1 MLNDDI
7 RQFATGSWMRN
18 FTKSVK
24 YAVVESVDEHLPI
37 YKAYKSS
44 ANEELKYARKE
55 LSTRKRFFNFFTQTT
70 GLDTF
75 FKDANL
81 AYKNM
86 KTSMRSG
93 AFYNPRRANK
103 AQRATFEAMGIDTSD
118 LDEIEKL
125 LKGEGMDDSD
135 EAMDEDANQSD
146 SKLERDLESGLRD
159 NSQIVSEAVSGSA
172 EFIAA
177 TTRGAANLAYAQN
190 IQAMKLMTTGFDSM
204 NRSMTAINDFN
215 SNQMM
220 THIQNATQFFESTS
234 SLLTEQTSILKQLLE
249 IQKSNHE
256 AAKGKESD
264 YKSDNYNSIID
275 PFSGAI
281 DFKKY
286 FEHVKENFENRSMF
300 GMVPMFWNI
309 AKQDI
314 INNPMQFLLKNT
326 LSMLGG
332 SKVEKALDDL
342 QKNIMSSIAVL
353 NAKLVRGEAGGG
365 GILGSILSLFGIHE
379 DYKKYADTKFD
390 KGPMQFNGAANKAIT
405 EVIPMYLARIEA
417 KLTGQPIKVFDME
430 SGTWT
435 TSKEV
440 REKWDKD
447 NASIG
452 NSLRDN
458 VRSAAERTIEAAERT
473 GGNLNPKQQEDFQ
486 KMLVKA
492 VKYLKSNDGIIDKS
506 TIMKDGKV
514 SDEFLRNMN
523 INRGEYDPHMVELL
537 GIMFNSMQDSERRE
551 LVNAA
556 HEDKVSKSKAIEDLG
571 IDPYNVNRL
580 LVTGALN
587 GTNDAKYHLTD
598 NSYVKMNKG
607 IYGSAENAL
616 AAGDRNT
623 SILKAIYDEI
633 FGIHTGLIKS
643 VFRGGGGSY
652 GPSLGASAIEI
663 EEREKSKINF
673 DNKFSEMMD
682 RYEAAT
688 NVSEIKTN
696 GFENITSS
704 TDLNIEDNYKE
715 IFDDFFKYVRG
726 LNDVYDFS
734 WVASMPITSAFS
746 HAVRDVLPATYDA
759 KNFYVNRFL
768 DKIRSGMDDYSI
780 YNLKDPDFVQV
791 LRIIKRSGEKRKDT
805 DKDFEISDAKG
816 LAALQAEVTKNLGS
830 VRETEDAYS
839 KYKGSDFFEK
849 LGNANGL
856 FEKLGVITSKA
867 KSVLN
872 TPINYIVNAIDTVSG
887 HLGNVISGEKMPSI
901 FSGIGNFI
909 NNLLSDEGKAYGG
922 TIGGDFPR
930 LYALSPGEKVI
941 PADKNYDNPNRK
953 YANTDLD
960 AIKENFLI
968 QSARKVLG
976 DAVGG
981 GFAKGK
987 KNVMGRT
994 RNRKDDKPPHPANLW
1009 DVFTNT
1015 FGNITD
1021 IGSEKFR
1028 DKMDDF
1034 LLKYIEDK
1042 ELLAAAREA
1051 VKQNDPA
1058 KLQVTLTGITAKD
1071 IVDRA
1076 KSFADNV
1083 YGSFKDAKDWI
1094 SKYIPQSVKD
1104 KFNIIAPYIKSGA
1117 AAGAVSGLLGGP
1129 FGLIGGALM
1138 GTTVGIVQNNDEIQ
1152 NVLFGPGISNA
1163 IQKFFGSKKGSTYAA
1178 VGATVGGLV
1187 GGPFGAVGG
1196 LMLGTGLN
1204 FVKTSDTFQKYILG
1218 PKGLISRMDHFFG
1231 PTFMQTRKDIGEYI
1245 QEAITKPIENA
1256 MIPVGT
1262 ALQIGL
1268 KKSFELLDKG
1278 LKNFVK
1284 PTVFNLGKSFAK
1296 KLDSNKYLAGA
1307 VGGAAG
1313 GALMGGPVGAILGGV
1328 VGSIAHGTGFDKKI
1342 TDLGKLPGKMLTG
1355 FSNKLAA
1362 WEIQSGNGFNW
1373 SATERIEKMKTIGGS
1388 KLDKYMA
1395 SEQYKLDTKL
1405 KDAKREDLIDVEMLL
1420 SAATGKNV
1428 DVKSALNETLTMAQN
1443 ALITGGATSTTS
1455 NKVLKKIS
1463 DDKDKANISA
1473 VADIIEEDS
1482 KIPADKKKNLLAPN
1496 GNLAYAIERYATLCN
1511 FEDKYL
1517 KDEKG
1522 KAKAVSDLAEWGIDA
1537 KDKSQV
1543 SKATKLISKE
1553 KVVKPLEKKAD
1564 IVYTATTA
1572 IVEYGEKIGS
1582 GISSGFSKIG
1592 NYLSTIGYII
1602 SHRDEYVE
1610 FAEDGTKKSVTKI
1623 KKQKKGSKETVITFG
1638 PNGERIIKDT
1648 FKDLDGNVIK
1658 VKERATDAT
1667 GKMIPMEQ
1675 VGIDNPNDKQTR
1687 DEELEKAEDK
1697 AIKQA
1702 TNDKLDTLIEQ
1713 NEESNGFLK
1722 TLGKSTVKAAGSLFG
1737 SIFAPFDNLIKS
1749 IPVIGDLYEWGK
1761 MKVRTGAKA
1770 AGIWAKNKINEK
1782 IVTPIKTKVRGWAG
1796 EKARKITGTDAAKTA
1811 RGVSDWLNYKPTAER
1826 LDFGYTKDFDKALSK
1841 KQANKFLKK
1850 MEERIAQGKMP
1861 TQDEIARMNEI
1872 KETFKDNKAMMKRL
1886 DKSESIFKA
1895 KDEALYKQTLRA
1907 QKKATFN
1914 HFIDARVRKFTMA
1927 NNADRLARKMKGA
1940 WEWSAAGLG
1949 GINIA
1954 LSKKDKDL
1962 MNIYMSSGSSMM
1974 TPEQKYRVSAIL
1986 KAQEKASSTIMGKY
2000 GKKILGED
2008 RARELGKL
2016 MTTESNMQKMST
2028 WAGRFGKAG
2037 AAVAKTGASALGK
2050 VAKFAGK
2057 FGGKVLGAAFDIL
2070 DTMAVTNA
2078 MEDADKSVQAE
2089 TPEEAAISTAHSVAQ
2104 IAGAMPVIGEFIRR
2118 QSAGGGLAD
2127 LAAEGGKAVL
2137 GKAGITAAGGAAT
2150 GAAGTAAGGIGATI
2164 GAKVAAVKGAAAT
2177 AKGAVVA
2184 EAAATKSSVVSFI
2197 KNVFSKVINIAKKFL
2212 KPETIAK
2219 FGDLTGTIIKNVSK
2233 PSTLAKL
2240 APKVAATVAKI
2251 ATGPIGWAI
2260 MAGFVAHSFYKGF
2273 DDAEKI
2279 WKPKEDEELTV
2290 FKKALC
2296 GVANVLYNDCLLSIV
2311 FNMDQIIGFIKQLF
2325 HDPEDD
2331 VNKKTDTKDN
2341 SDSKGIL
2348 QRIRESAG
2356 KAWEGLTSGFT
2367 KGYDAVSGFL
2377 TDIKTGIKDTFG
2389 GFIDKAKEFG
2399 EKVEQAFDALPFKD
2413 GLGGLIE
2420 SALAPLKRLY
2430 ERIFGKAKKD
2440 IETVDTTATPVEP
2453 AEQLDSDDEKAV
2465 ENALKALEE
2474 SNKAKTP
2481 SASRVIAASNP
2492 ANQYPINKVR
2502 KTTTTGKPMPD
2513 DGGGFFG
2520 KLFGGK
2526 GDGGW
2531 FKFKGKGDGGKDNA
2545 QEIWDYLSSKG
2556 LGSSAIAG
2564 IMGNIQAESS
2574 FNPRILQDLGNG
2586 AAESDEI
2593 ICDGN
2598 RGYGLCQWT
2607 SIDRQRNLAAFA
2619 KSKGKKSGDLHT
2631 QLDFLLEEANN
2642 SNPGLI
2648 ESMSNMD
2655 PHQAALLFHKEF
2667 ERSADTPAMAARR
2680 GNFAKDIFA
2689 KQGRGI
2695 TTAGTYAGS
2704 NNFNFNSGGSSTSGG
2719 GGGSTSGG
2727 GLFSELGQMLENSY
2741 LGKLGTALFGSAS
2754 YFTGGIFGGG
2764 SSGSSSTTGG
2774 GSAGGAGSSRSYGA
2788 PNKIG
2793 GKSGC
2798 ADYKQDDERW
2808 WDHPYTFSTVA
2819 IGGCMPS
2826 SFCNMA
2832 SMYGVKVIPPDACD
2846 FAGANG
2852 MHVSGGTECRFYPAA
2867 ADKWGVPVEPLNSWD
2882 EVLAH
2887 LRAGKPVAAGFWKGG
2902 GWSNGGHWMLMTH
2915 IDAEGNVYVADSRAG
2930 KHDTGRDISGYH
2942 RHEEARDHWAG
2953 PGYAF
2958 GAKEVPTS
2966 STRKRT
2972 TLEFLTE
2979 NLGGNITGK
2988 YGETRSDGGKH
2999 GGIDIATALGKPI
3012 TSPID
3017 GSVSKIAYEPG
3028 GYGNYVQIKDTEGK
3042 YHLFAHLKD
3051 TPKLD
3056 LNHKVKAGDPI
3067 GLVGSS
3073 GLSSGPHL
3081 HYQIDPESNKDAL
3094 RSGQHIDPSNYE
3106 LSESIK
3112 GKIEDNNNNLAAIKG
3127 DNLPKGDGGFFT
3139 DILNAAKT
3147 SGILGTPKG
3156 DGGSVLGTV
3165 DYSAKFDTIIS
3176 ILTMILEAIK
3186 GSSGGNTVNGN
3197 VINDAN
3203 KASALV
3209 GASIGNKMNTTTPGQ
3224 NILSIVQNMLKIA
3237 TN

>member
-18 FTKSVK
+18 FSKSVK

-55 LSTRKRFFNFFTQTT
+55 LSTRKRFFNFFTQST

-135 EAMDEDANQSD
+135 ETMDEDANQSD

-204 NRSMTAINDFN
+204 NRSMAAINDFN

-256 AAKGKESD
+256 AAKGKEAD
-264 YKSDNYNSIID
+264 YRSDNYNSIID

-286 FEHVKENFENRSMF
+286 FEHVKDNFENRSMF
-300 GMVPMFWNI
+300 GMIPMFWNI

-440 REKWDKD
+440 REKWEKD

-458 VRSAAERTIEAAERT
+458 VRSAAERTIEAAERS
-473 GGNLNPKQQEDFQ
+473 GGRINPKQQKDFQ
-486 KMLVKA
+486 DMLVKA
-492 VKYLKSNDGIIDKS
+492 VDYLKGNDGLIDKS
-506 TIMKDGKV
+506 TIMKNGKV

-556 HEDKVSKSKAIEDLG
+556 HEDKVSKSKGIEDIG
-571 IDPYNVNRL
+571 IDPYNINRL

-607 IYGSAENAL
+607 VYGSAEGAL
-616 AAGDRNT
+616 AAGDKNT

-643 VFRGGGGSY
+643 VFRGGVGSY

-673 DNKFSEMMD
+673 DKKFSDMMD
-682 RYEAAT
+682 RYEEAT
-688 NVSEIKTN
+688 NVSKIKTN

-704 TDLNIEDNYKE
+704 TDLNIEDDYKQ

-768 DKIRSGMDDYSI
+768 DKIRAGMDDYSI

-805 DKDFEISDAKG
+805 DKDFEITDAKD

-830 VRETEDAYS
+830 VRETEDTYS

-849 LGNANGL
+849 LGNANGF

-872 TPINYIVNAIDTVSG
+872 TPINYIVKAIDTVSG
-887 HLGNVISGEKMPSI
+887 HLGNTISGEKMPSI

-909 NNLLSDEGKAYGG
+909 NSLLGDGKAYGG

-941 PADKNYDNPNRK
+941 PAHLNPDNPNRRK
-953 YANTDLD
+953 ANPMMD
-960 AIKENFLI
+960 AIKENYLI
-968 QSARKVLG
+968 SGVRKILG
-976 DAVGG
+976 QDSVAGGFQGG
-981 GFAKGK
+981 GTVPTA
-987 KNVMGRT
+987 
-994 RNRKDDKPPHPANLW
+994 DEAAEPPNPANLW
-1009 DVFTNT
+1009 NVFTKT

-1021 IGSEKFR
+1021 LGSEKFR

-1034 LLKYIEDK
+1034 LLAYIEDK
-1042 ELLAAAREA
+1042 KLLEAAREA

-1058 KLQVTLTGITAKD
+1058 KLQVTLSGITAKD

-1076 KSFADNV
+1076 KSFADSV
-1083 YGSFKDAKDWI
+1083 YGSFKGATEWV
-1094 SKYIPQSVKD
+1094 SRYIPQSVKD
-1104 KFNIIAPYIKSGA
+1104 KFDIIAPYIKSGA

-1196 LMLGTGLN
+1196 LMLGTALN

-1218 PKGLISRMDHFFG
+1218 PKGLIARMDHFFG
-1231 PTFMQTRKDIGEYI
+1231 PTFMKTRKDIGEYI
-1245 QEAITKPIENA
+1245 QEAITRPIENA

-1284 PTVFNLGKSFAK
+1284 PTIFNLGKSLGRK
-1296 KLDSNKYLAGA
+1296 IDNNKYLAGA

-1342 TDLGKLPGKMLTG
+1342 TELGKLPGKMLTG
-1355 FSNKLAA
+1355 FSNRLAK

-1373 SATERIEKMKTIGGS
+1373 SAAEREQKMKDIYGN
-1388 KLDKYMA
+1388 
-1395 SEQYKLDTKL
+1395 SEKGQAKFKEYLNTAQGRLDTKL
-1405 KDAKREDLIDVEMLL
+1405 KNAKREDLIDVEMLL
-1420 SAATGKNV
+1420 GAATGKDV
-1428 DVKSALNETLTMAQN
+1428 DIKKPLNETLVLAQN
-1443 ALITGGATSTTS
+1443 ALITDGATSTTA
-1455 NKVLKKIS
+1455 NKVIKKIS
-1463 DDKDKANISA
+1463 DDGKKASLAN
-1473 VADIIEEDS
+1473 VAELIQNDA
-1482 KIPADKKKNLLAPN
+1482 KIPADKKKNLLATN
-1496 GNLAYAIERYATLCN
+1496 GKLAYAIERYATLCN
-1511 FEDKYL
+1511 FEDKYI
-1517 KDEKG
+1517 KDKKG
-1522 KAKAVSDLAEWGIDA
+1522 REKAVAELSEWGIDA

-1564 IVYTATTA
+1564 VVYTATTA

-1592 NYLSTIGYII
+1592 SFLSTIGYII
-1602 SHRDEYVE
+1602 THRDEQVD
-1610 FAEDGTKKSVTKI
+1610 FDTSSGVIKSVKKKENNTITTTTFSPTGGRVVRTDKI
-1623 KKQKKGSKETVITFG
+1623 NDDGKVLWSTEEFFNKDGQRVDPNMTNYDDKRDKES
-1638 PNGERIIKDT
+1638 
-1648 FKDLDGNVIK
+1648 
-1658 VKERATDAT
+1658 
-1667 GKMIPMEQ
+1667 
-1675 VGIDNPNDKQTR
+1675 R

-1702 TNDKLDTLIEQ
+1702 TNDKLDDIKDQ
-1713 NEESNGFLK
+1713 IQESNGFLK
-1722 TLGKSTVKAAGSLFG
+1722 TLGKSAKKAMGSLFG
-1737 SIFAPFDNLIKS
+1737 AIFGPFDNFIKS
-1749 IPVIGDLYEWGK
+1749 IPLIGDLYEWGK
-1761 MKVRTGAKA
+1761 LKVRTSIGKA
-1770 AGIWAKNKINEK
+1770 GTWIKSKIRDKLLKPGEGWLNTQRNKVKDFTSRNANKRALGEWLRGKGFVISPEK
-1782 IVTPIKTKVRGWAG
+1782 QALYDKMMTGGVHETLSESDKQLMDIYMSTGKDALTPEQLSRVESIMASQSKLSTLTDKDREFITKRM
-1796 EKARKITGTDAAKTA
+1796 ARKGTFDYIVDRKVKGFAYGNRASVLTNKMKTGWQNIATKIG
-1811 RGVSDWLNYKPTAER
+1811 GVQNTLSGK
-1826 LDFGYTKDFDKALSK
+1826 DKAL
-1841 KQANKFLKK
+1841 
-1850 MEERIAQGKMP
+1850 M
-1861 TQDEIARMNEI
+1861 
-1872 KETFKDNKAMMKRL
+1872 
-1886 DKSESIFKA
+1886 
-1895 KDEALYKQTLRA
+1895 
-1907 QKKATFN
+1907 
-1914 HFIDARVRKFTMA
+1914 DA
-1927 NNADRLARKMKGA
+1927 
-1940 WEWSAAGLG
+1940 
-1949 GINIA
+1949 
-1954 LSKKDKDL
+1954 
-1962 MNIYMSSGSSMM
+1962 YMSGGSQLL
-1974 TPEQKYRVSAIL
+1974 TPAQLNRVEEIL
-1986 KAQEKASSTIMGKY
+1986 NAQNLASSSKISKY
-2000 GKKILGED
+2000 GKKLLGGK
-2008 RARELGKL
+2008 RATELGKL
-2016 MTTESNMQKMST
+2016 MLSDENLKRVDLWSKRLGTVGSKV
-2028 WAGRFGKAG
+2028 AKYGG
-2037 AAVAKTGASALGK
+2037 AAVGK

-2057 FGGKVLGAAFDIL
+2057 LGGKVLGAAFDIL
-2070 DTMAVTNA
+2070 DTMAVSNA
-2078 MEDADKSVQAE
+2078 MEDADKGVQSQ
-2089 TPEEAAISTAHSVAQ
+2089 TPEEAAIESTHYLARIS
-2104 IAGAMPVIGEFIRR
+2104 GALPVIGEFIRR

-2127 LAAEGGKAVL
+2127 LAVEGGKL
-2137 GKAGITAAGGAAT
+2137 AASTIGGGAAT
-2150 GAAGTAAGGIGATI
+2150 GAAGATAGGIAATI
-2164 GAKVAAVKGAAAT
+2164 GAKVAAGTAAVKGAAAT

-2219 FGDLTGTIIKNVSK
+2219 FGDLAGTIIKNVSK

-2240 APKVAATVAKI
+2240 APRVAATVAKI

-2331 VNKKTDTKDN
+2331 ANKKTDTKDN

-2348 QRIRESAG
+2348 QRIRESAN
-2356 KAWEGLTSGFT
+2356 KAWDGLTSGFT
-2367 KGYDAVSGFL
+2367 KGYGAISGFL

-2399 EKVEQAFDALPFKD
+2399 EKVEQAFDSLPFKD
-2413 GLGGLIE
+2413 GIGGLIE

-2430 ERIFGKAKKD
+2430 EKIFGKAKKD
-2440 IETVDTTATPVEP
+2440 IETVDTTATPVEVEP
-2453 AEQLDSDDEKAV
+2453 VAQLDEDDEKAV
-2465 ENALKALEE
+2465 ANALKVLEE
-2474 SNKAKTP
+2474 GKKAKTP

-2502 KTTTTGKPMPD
+2502 KTTTTGKPMSD

-2520 KLFGGK
+2520 RLFGGK

-2531 FKFKGKGDGGKDNA
+2531 FRGKGDGGKDNA

-2631 QLDFLLEEANN
+2631 QLDFLLEEANH

-2695 TTAGTYAGS
+2695 STAGTYAGS
-2704 NNFNFNSGGSSTSGG
+2704 SSFNFNSGSSSTSGG

-2764 SSGSSSTTGG
+2764 SSGSSTTGG
-2774 GSAGGAGSSRSYGA
+2774 GSAGGAGSSRSYGT

-2832 SMYGVKVIPPDACD
+2832 SMYGVKVLPPDACD

-2867 ADKWGVPVEPLNSWD
+2867 ADKWGVPVVPLNSWD

-2902 GWSNGGHWMLMTH
+2902 GWSKGGHWMLMTH

-2930 KHDTGRDISGYH
+2930 KHDTGKDISGYH

-2999 GGIDIATALGKPI
+2999 GGIDIAAALGKPI

-3094 RSGQHIDPSNYE
+3094 RSGQHIDPNSYE
-3106 LSESIK
+3106 LSETIK

-3127 DNLPKGDGGFFT
+3127 DKLPGGDGGFFT

-3147 SGILGTPKG
+3147 GGILGTPKG
-3156 DGGSVLGTV
+3156 DGSSVLGTV
-3165 DYSAKFDTIIS
+3165 DYSAKFDAIIS

-3186 GSSGGNTVNGN
+3186 GSSGGNTVSGN
-3197 VINDAN
+3197 VIGDAN

-3224 NILSIVQNMLKIA
+3224 NILSLVQNMLKIA